1 MESKV
6 PLTAELNALP
16 CTLRKHSPFRAY
28 QAMCWL
34 LAAVLIC
41 GMMPFLSG
49 KAHADEVA
57 DATVQQQAV
66 DEAQTTLDGAERRMQ
81 NLVTQSAALEQDAAA
96 LQKRIDET
104 AAQAMEAQQAVIEGR
119 ATLGK
124 TAKFEYRSS
133 STQSLVTLVL
143 EAADF
148 DELVRNLYYLSTV
161 TQHQAQIIEQQK
173 ERSQRFEAIVE
184 ELNAQKDEQDKKL
197 SEIAAKKAEADQV
210 VSDATSQLQGAKD
223 DYATRLAEL
232 KQKADEMA
240 AQGAVTEPVVSEDAN
255 TVERPDAPET
265 PIQPNPDPTPPN
277 PGPDSGG
284 NAGGSEIGWST
295 GTASA
300 YGGSTDPYTPN
311 PGTTATGAVCD
322 DWSMGVA
329 VPMAWPRYWQYYGRT
344 VEISYNGMTVLATV
358 NDCGG
363 MGGGSRVL
371 DLQPGVWKAFGFSSC
386 NDWGLRTVSYRFL

>member
-1 MESKV
+1 MECKIPLMSGSNV
-6 PLTAELNALP
+6 PQSILQKRSLSRT
-16 CTLRKHSPFRAY
+16 RRA
-28 QAMCWL
+28 ACWL
-34 LAAVLIC
+34 LAAGLTYSLV
-41 GMMPFLSG
+41 PFSLER
-49 KAHADEVA
+49 AQADEVS
-57 DATVQQQAV
+57 DAAVQQQVV
-66 DEAQTTLDGAERRMQ
+66 DEAQITLDSAELRVQ
-81 NLVTQSAALEQDAAA
+81 NLAEQSATLEQEAAA
-96 LQKRIDET
+96 LQERIDQS

-124 TAKFEYRSS
+124 TARFEYRSS

-148 DELVRNLYYLSTV
+148 NELVRNLYYLSTV
-161 TQHQAQIIEQQK
+161 TQHQAQVIEQQK

-184 ELNAQKDEQDKKL
+184 DLNAQKDEQDKKL

-210 VSDATSQLQGAKD
+210 VSNATSQLQGAKD
-223 DYATRLAEL
+223 DYAARLAEL
-232 KQKADEMA
+232 KKKADDMA

-265 PIQPNPDPTPPN
+265 PIQPNPDPTPPT
-277 PGPDSGG
+277 PGPDTEG
-284 NAGGSEIGWST
+284 NTGGSEIGWST

-344 VEISYNGMTVLATV
+344 VEISYAGMTVFATV